1 MFNDDDKII
10 DIKEKAPKFPKGIKI
25 IMILGFLL
33 VFGIVCVF
41 NLAYTV
47 NEQEKAVVL
56 TFGKPT
62 YVKDSGLGFKIP
74 FVQSVE
80 KVNTTIRGFA
90 IGYDESADMYTEDAA
105 MITNDYNFV
114 NVDFFVEWSVTDPI
128 KALYNSYS
136 PVAIL
141 SNIVQGAARNAIGS
155 ATVDDVLTTGKSEIQ
170 AKIKEDV
177 INSLDKLDIGVQVHN
192 ITIQDAEP
200 PTLDVIAAFSAV
212 EDAKQQMDTFIN
224 DANKYKN
231 EQIPA
236 ARAKA
241 DKALREAEA
250 DKESRINEAKGQVA
264 RFNEMFAE
272 YEKNKDMTKKRLFFE
287 AMEEILPGME
297 VIIENNDGSTEKI
310 FPVKPLN

>member
-1 MFNDDDKII
+1 MFDKDDII
-10 DIKEKAPKFPKGIKI
+10 DIKNKGPKVPKSAKI
-25 IMILGFLL
+25 ISILAFII
-33 VFGIVCVF
+33 VFGLVCIF
-41 NLAYTV
+41 NSAYTV

-56 TFGKPT
+56 TFGNPT
-62 YVKDSGLGFKIP
+62 SVKDSGLGFKIP
-74 FVQSVE
+74 FIQTVE

-90 IGYDESADMYTEDAA
+90 IGYDESAGMYTEDAA

-128 KALYNSYS
+128 KALYNSQS

-141 SNIVQGAARNAIGS
+141 SNIVQGAARNAIGT
-155 ATVDDVLTTGKSEIQ
+155 ANVDSILTTGKGEIQ
-170 AKIKEDV
+170 AQIKEDV
-177 INSLDKLDIGVQVHN
+177 VNALDKLDIGVQVHN

-200 PTLDVIAAFSAV
+200 PTMEVIAAFSAV

-236 ARAKA
+236 ARANA
-241 DKALREAEA
+241 DKVLRAAEA

-297 VIIENNDGSTEKI
+297 VIIENENGSTEKI
-310 FPVKPLN
+310 YPVKPLN

>member
-1 MFNDDDKII
+1 MFDKDDII
-10 DIKEKAPKFPKGIKI
+10 DIKNKGPKIPKGAKI
-25 IMILGFLL
+25 ISVLAL
-33 VFGIVCVF
+33 VIIFGLVCVF
-41 NLAYTV
+41 NSAYTV

-56 TFGKPT
+56 TFGSPT
-62 YVKDSGLGFKIP
+62 YVKDSGLGFKVP
-74 FVQSVE
+74 FIQTVE

-90 IGYDESADMYTEDAA
+90 IGYDEGANAYTEDAT

-128 KALYNSYS
+128 KALYNSQS

-155 ATVDDVLTTGKSEIQ
+155 STVDNILTTGKSEIQ
-170 AKIKEDV
+170 AQIKEEV
-177 INSLDKLDIGVQVHN
+177 VNALDILDIGVQVHN

-200 PTLDVIAAFSAV
+200 PTAEVIAAFSAV

-224 DANKYKN
+224 NANKYKN

-236 ARAKA
+236 ARADA
-241 DKALREAEA
+241 DKVLRAAEA
-250 DKESRINEAKGQVA
+250 NKESRINEAKGQVA

-297 VIIENNDGSTEKI
+297 VIIENENGSTEKI

>member
-1 MFNDDDKII
+1 MFDENDIVN
-10 DIKEKAPKFPKGIKI
+10 IKNKVPKAPKKIKALAI
-25 IMILGFLL
+25 VLFVAI
-33 VFGIVCVF
+33 FGIVCIF
-41 NLAYTV
+41 NSAYTV
-47 NEQEKAVVL
+47 NEQEKAVIL
-56 TFGKPT
+56 TFGNPT
-62 YVKDSGLGFKIP
+62 SVKNSGLGFKIP
-74 FVQSVE
+74 FVQTVE

-90 IGYDESADMYTEDAA
+90 IGYDEGAGMYTEDAA

-128 KALYNSYS
+128 KALYNAQS
-136 PVAIL
+136 PVEIL

-155 ATVDDVLTTGKSEIQ
+155 ASVDNIRTTGKGEIQ

-177 INSLDKLDIGVQVHN
+177 IHSLDKLDIGVQVHN

-200 PTLDVIAAFSAV
+200 PISEVIAAFSAV
-212 EDAKQQMDTFIN
+212 EDAKQKMDTFIN

-236 ARAKA
+236 ARANA
-241 DKALREAEA
+241 DKVLRAAEA

-297 VIIENNDGSTEKI
+297 VIIENENGSTEKLY
-310 FPVKPLN
+310 PVKPLN